1 MSIDIDSLEYE
12 ELLELHHK
20 ITQKLK
26 HLEAHKGPRNRLKFN
41 QGDKVSFAHP
51 TLGLQTGTLLAFN
64 EKTVSVVTRSGQ
76 RWDVSAHL
84 LRKVVSRDNPS
95 DRVYKKP
102 DRSKK

>member
-26 HLEAHKGPRNRLKFN
+26 HLESDKGPRNKSKFN

-51 TLGLQTGTLLAFN
+51 TLAP
-64 EKTVSVVTRSGQ
+64 K
-76 RWDVSAHL
+76 
-84 LRKVVSRDNPS
+84 
-95 DRVYKKP
+95 
-102 DRSKK
+102 